1 MVKRPKMD
9 KAATIF
15 VADNNGLVGGAIQS
29 ELKRA
34 GYDHALPGPK
44 DASDLTDE
52 AAVNA
57 YFSLHRPKYVFLV
70 GGKTGGIQANQT
82 DPAGLMRDNLLV
94 NCRVIESAHRHGV
107 EKLLY
112 LASSCVYPKFAAQP
126 MKIEYLMTGQLE
138 PTNAPYAAAKIAGL
152 YLCQAYRQQFA
163 SRFISAIP
171 ANVFGPGDDFS
182 SENSHVIGALIGK
195 MHEAKTFGRPSVE
208 LWGSGAPRREFIFSH
223 DLADACVF
231 LMDHYEGGDPVN
243 LGVGYDYS
251 IRKIA
256 ETVREV
262 VGYSGALKFDSSK
275 PDGMPAKLLDSNCLK
290 EMGWR
295 PRTPIR
301 QALTMT
307 YDWFLKHEAATGDKE
322 HGREIL

>member
-1 MVKRPKMD
+1 MD

-15 VADNNGLVGGAIQS
+15 VADRDGLVGGAIQS
-29 ELKRA
+29 ELERA
-34 GYDHALPGPK
+34 GYDRVLPGSK
-44 DASDLTDE
+44 DLPELTDE
-52 AAVNA
+52 AEVNS

-70 GGKTGGIQANQT
+70 GGKTGGIQANQNY
-82 DPAGLMRDNLLV
+82 PVALMRDNLLI
-94 NCRVIESAHRHGV
+94 NCHVIESAHRYEV

-112 LASSCVYPKFAAQP
+112 LASSCVYPKFALQP
-126 MKIEYLMTGQLE
+126 MKTDYLMTGPLE

-195 MHEAKTFGRPSVE
+195 MHEAKKIGRPRIEV
-208 LWGSGAPRREFIFSH
+208 WGSGTPRREFIFSH

-231 LMDHYEGGDPVN
+231 LMDPYAGCEAVN

-251 IRKIA
+251 IREIA
-256 ETVREV
+256 ETIREV
-262 VGYSGALKFDSSK
+262 VGYSGELTFDSSK
-275 PDGMPAKLLDSNCLK
+275 PDGMPAKLLESNYLK

-295 PRTPIR
+295 PRTPIH
-301 QALTMT
+301 QGLALT
-307 YDWFLKHEAATGDKE
+307 YEWFLKREAAAGEKG